1 MIVIKS
7 SLKIIKGGKMNIK
20 ELEKYIDEIW
30 KKKRK
35 NREVKIKIKSR
46 TGDEILEEIKR
57 NFEKEIDEN
66 PNNLAILLTII
77 QYAIFYE
84 RKEIIISVRDGF
96 VYLKK

>member
-35 NREVKIKIKSR
+35 NREVKIKGR